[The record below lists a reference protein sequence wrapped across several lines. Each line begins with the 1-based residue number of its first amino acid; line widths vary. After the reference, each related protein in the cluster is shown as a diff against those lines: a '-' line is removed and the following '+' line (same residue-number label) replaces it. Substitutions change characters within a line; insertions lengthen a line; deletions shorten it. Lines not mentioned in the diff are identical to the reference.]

1 MIAVM
6 KYYNPLLDGPQTK
19 HMAHII
25 FHVDVEKGM
34 HVIDKDHPPSS
45 QSMNKKKTLT
55 LFAYFKI
62 FLQDISMQTKNP
74 IKQHCLY
81 L

>member
-6 KYYNPLLDGPQTK
+6 KYYNPLLDGLQTK

-45 QSMNKKKTLT
+45 QSMNKKKNIALVC
-55 LFAYFKI
+55 I
-62 FLQDISMQTKNP
+62 F
-74 IKQHCLY
+74 
-81 L
+81 